1 MRKKWTYEEEMM
13 IEMAYHQ
20 DSYWGCCKWEY
31 LAAQFGVTTAQ
42 LKNHVDYMVKKGV
55 LKKERK
61 VSEKRVNPNRWT
73 DKEKS
78 DLFDIMQK
86 YRKGIWVKKAMLY
99 FGKSKRS
106 IYYMSRKLKFG
117 KYLTPSTQL
126 NCFSPL

>member
-1 MRKKWTYEEEMM
+1 MEMSMRKKWIYEEETL
-13 IEMAYHQ
+13 IERAYHQ
-20 DSYWGCCKWEY
+20 DSYWWCSKWEY
-31 LAAQFGVTTAQ
+31 LAEQFGVTTAQ

-61 VSEKRVNPNRWT
+61 VMEKRVNTNRWT

-86 YRKGIWVKKAMLY
+86 YRKGIWVKKAMLHL
-99 FGKSKRS
+99 GKSQRS

-117 KYLTPSTQL
+117 QCFSPSTQL
-126 NCFSPL
+126 N

>member
-1 MRKKWTYEEEMM
+1 M
-13 IEMAYHQ
+13 IDMAYHQ

-31 LAAQFGVTTAQ
+31 LAEQFGVTTAQ

-61 VSEKRVNPNRWT
+61 VREKRVNPNWWT
-73 DKEKS
+73 NKEKS

-86 YRKGIWVKKAMLY
+86 YRKGIWVKKAMLHL
-99 FGKSKRS
+99 GKSKRS

-117 KYLTPSTQL
+117 QCFSPSTQL
-126 NCFSPL
+126 N